1 MQTVFLQI
9 HNNFFKGEMNTM
21 ATANSVQSTQRVQ
34 NPSLQQKLATDLDT
48 EQLIQS
54 EESGS
59 MTDELE
65 ESDLEAVSGGIFAY
79 LG

>member
-1 MQTVFLQI
+1 
-9 HNNFFKGEMNTM
+9 M